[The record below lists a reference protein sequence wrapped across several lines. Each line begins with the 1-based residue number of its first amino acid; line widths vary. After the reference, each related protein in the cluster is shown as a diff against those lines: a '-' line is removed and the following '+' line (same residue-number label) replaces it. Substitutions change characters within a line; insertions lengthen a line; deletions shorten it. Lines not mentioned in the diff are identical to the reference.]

1 MNQYP
6 IERPI
11 PFVTTELLLEDK
23 LCNVF
28 AVMDD
33 DTRPHGLELCSID
46 ETMLCNYQIASL
58 PLNLLGSI
66 QGQLNGSLMS

>member
-11 PFVTTELLLEDK
+11 LFVTSELFLEDK
-23 LCNVF
+23 LCNVC

-46 ETMLCNYQIASL
+46 ETMLCNYEIASL

-66 QGQLNGSLMS
+66 QGQLNGSLVS

>member
-6 IERPI
+6 IESPI
-11 PFVTTELLLEDK
+11 LFVTSELFLEDK

-28 AVMDD
+28 GVMDD
-33 DTRPHGLELCSID
+33 GTRPHGLELCSID

-66 QGQLNGSLMS
+66 QGQFNGSLMS